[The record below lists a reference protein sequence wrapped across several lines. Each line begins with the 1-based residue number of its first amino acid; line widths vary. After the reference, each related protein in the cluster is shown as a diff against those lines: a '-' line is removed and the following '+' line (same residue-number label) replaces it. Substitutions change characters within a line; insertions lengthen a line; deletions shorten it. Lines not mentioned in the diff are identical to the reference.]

1 MKKSILFV
9 VDKPKWAYEYMVM
22 SWLPYLL
29 EQYNCY
35 IVYQT
40 DFAIIRSNNTNL
52 FYQYAFNVYS
62 ELKSLKSKKSKK
74 KAHSDGYFYNSDS
87 CPKLYKFRSEAG
99 DKELVEIPQKHF
111 DFMIEMAFYF
121 QYTSHF
127 PFSANKKIVGIFT
140 DSFPHDG
147 PHLDLKK
154 NVDRNRLNRLDF
166 YKNYLE
172 SYDHIIVGGGNLY
185 EDYKTITDKVSFVYG
200 IYGEENFVE
209 NKNVGAEETITIGW
223 TGTPNR
229 PMKGFREFIEPAIKK
244 VQETGRKI
252 KLKTKFSGSYEELYT
267 FYSDVDFIIIASSAD
282 SGPSLYAEASLSS
295 VPTLSTKVGLP
306 LLGIE
311 DYKNGIFIERTVESI
326 YNAIIQLY
334 DDRSLLQSL
343 SNNVKKDYLNKL
355 GNDKS
360 VQNILKILQ

>member
-1 MKKSILFV
+1 MKKTILFV
-9 VDKPKWAYEYMVM
+9 VDKPKWAYEYMVI

-29 EQYNCY
+29 DQYNCY
-35 IVYQT
+35 IIYQT
-40 DFAIIRSNNTNL
+40 DYAIVRSANTNS
-52 FYQYAFNVYS
+52 FYQYAFNLYS
-62 ELKSLKSKKSKK
+62 ELKSIKSKMPKK
-74 KAHSDGYFYNSDS
+74 KIHQDGYFYNSDS
-87 CPKLYKFRSEAG
+87 SPKLYKFTSKDGE
-99 DKELVEIPQKHF
+99 KELIMQPQKHF
-111 DFMIEMAFYF
+111 DYMIEMAFYF

-127 PFSANKKIVGIFT
+127 PFSANKNVVGIFT
-140 DSFPHDG
+140 DAFPHDG

-154 NVDRNRLNRLDF
+154 NIDRKQFNRLEF
-166 YKNYLE
+166 FKNYLE

-185 EDYKTITDKVSFVYG
+185 EDYKAISDKVSFVYG

-209 NKNVGAEETITIGW
+209 NKKVGAEETITIGW
-223 TGTPNR
+223 TGTPDR

-244 VQETGRKI
+244 VQDTGRNI

-306 LLGIE
+306 LMGIE
-311 DYKNGIFIERTVESI
+311 DYRTGIFIERTIDSI
-326 YNAIIQLY
+326 YKAIIKLY
-334 DDRSLLQSL
+334 DDRALLQTFSK
-343 SNNVKKDYLNKL
+343 NVKADYLNKL